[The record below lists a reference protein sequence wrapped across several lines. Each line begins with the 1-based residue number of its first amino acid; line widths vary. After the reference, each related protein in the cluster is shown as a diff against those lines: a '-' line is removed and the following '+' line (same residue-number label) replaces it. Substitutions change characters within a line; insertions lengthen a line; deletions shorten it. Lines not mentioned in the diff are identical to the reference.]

1 MALVGKHKGA
11 VVYSVAL
18 HVAVVAALTLSVH
31 LPSWQREAGAPA
43 PIQATIVD
51 QRVLE
56 KREQAVREEQ
66 QRQQREEKQRRE
78 AEQKVQRER
87 DETAKRELE
96 LKARQVQ
103 ELKDKQ
109 VREQK
114 AREDAA
120 KREQER
126 KAKEAQELKDK
137 QARDRKAREDAAKA
151 AVARKQQQ
159 QAEDDLQRQLAAEA
173 DRQQAE
179 RAGLLDQYVRM
190 IQDKIERNWTRPLSA
205 KSGLDCMVSVVQ
217 LPTGDVIEARVTSC
231 NGDDAVTR
239 SIEAAVKLASP
250 LPRPPNPNLFERN
263 LNVRFRPE
271 I

>member
-1 MALVGKHKGA
+1 MSAARKHKGA

-18 HVAVVAALTLSVH
+18 HVAVVAALTLGVH

-43 PIQATIVD
+43 PIQATMVD
-51 QRVLE
+51 QSVLD
-56 KREQAVREEQ
+56 KREQTVREEQ
-66 QRQQREEKQRRE
+66 QRQQREEKQRRD
-78 AEQKVQRER
+78 AEQKVQREH
-87 DETAKRELE
+87 DETVKREQE
-96 LKARQVQ
+96 LKIKQTQELKDKQAREQKARDDAVKREQELKTQQAQ

-109 VREQK
+109 VRDQK

-120 KREQER
+120 KQ
-126 KAKEAQELKDK
+126 
-137 QARDRKAREDAAKA
+137 

-205 KSGLDCMVSVVQ
+205 TSGLDCMVSVVQ
-217 LPTGDVIEARVTSC
+217 LPTGDVIEARVTKC

>member
-1 MALVGKHKGA
+1 MSRDRKHNGA

-18 HVAVVAALTLSVH
+18 HVAVVAALSVSVR
-31 LPSWQREAGAPA
+31 LPSWQREAALPA
-43 PIQATIVD
+43 PIQASIVD
-51 QRVLE
+51 QSAID

-66 QRQQREEKQRRE
+66 QRQQREEKQRRD
-78 AEQKVQRER
+78 AEQKAQRDRE
-87 DETAKRELE
+87 ETAKRE
-96 LKARQVQ
+96 QQ
-103 ELKDKQ
+103 LKDKQ
-109 VREQK
+109 ALELKEKLVREQK

-120 KREQER
+120 KREQEQ
-126 KAKEAQELKDK
+126 KAKQAQELKEK
-137 QARDRKAREDAAKA
+137 QARDQKAREDAAKA
-151 AVARKQQQ
+151 AIARKQQQ
-159 QAEDDLQRQLAAEA
+159 QAEDELQRQLAAEA

-179 RAGLLDQYVRM
+179 RAGLLDQYIRM

-205 KSGLDCMVSVVQ
+205 STGLDCMVSVVQ

-231 NGDDAVTR
+231 NGDAAVQR
-239 SIEAAVKLASP
+239 SIEAAVRLASP